1 MWKEKRAFIRH
12 VIELPIKYRV
22 LPESK
27 EHRSETQNFSDGG
40 LLFLASERF
49 AVGTLL
55 ELTVPTKDKVFT
67 VEGHVVHVAEDER
80 GGFFRMGVH
89 FLHPKSL
96 FLVKMAEQIHQIDLY
111 RKTLSKKEG
120 HEISEEEAAHR
131 WIEQHSKAFS
141 KFYK

>member
-1 MWKEKRAFIRH
+1 MWKEKRAFLRH

-27 EHRSETQNFSDGG
+27 ERRSETQNFSDGG

-49 AVGTLL
+49 DVGTLL
-55 ELTVPTKDKVFT
+55 ELTVPTKDKAFT
-67 VEGHVVHVAEDER
+67 VEGRVVHVADDPQ

-89 FLHPKSL
+89 FMHPQSV

-111 RKTLSKKEG
+111 RKKLSQKAG
-120 HEISEEEAAHR
+120 QEISEEEAAHR
-131 WIEQHSKAFS
+131 WIEEHSKEFS